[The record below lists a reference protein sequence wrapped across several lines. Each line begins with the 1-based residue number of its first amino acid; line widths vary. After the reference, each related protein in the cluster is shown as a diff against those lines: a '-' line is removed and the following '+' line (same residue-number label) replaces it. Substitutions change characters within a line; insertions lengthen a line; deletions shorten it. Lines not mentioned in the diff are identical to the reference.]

1 MFLIQHQQAQG
12 AQGKKHSGARAHHH
26 HGIAALE
33 TATPGA
39 NPLTGV
45 ATAVI
50 FQNPLSETLS
60 ATIHELGDQA
70 DLGSEQQNVTAS
82 HQLCSCQLQVDLGL
96 TGAGDTAE
104 QQTST
109 LRK

>member
-1 MFLIQHQQAQG
+1 M
-12 AQGKKHSGARAHHH
+12 
-26 HGIAALE
+26 
-33 TATPGA
+33 
-39 NPLTGV
+39 
-45 ATAVI
+45 I

-60 ATIHELGDQA
+60 ATIHELGNQA

-82 HQLCSCQLQVDLGL
+82 HQLCCCQLQVDLGL
-96 TGAGDTAE
+96 AGAGDAPE